1 MSLPGSKLNTLFQI
15 SNKVFGRGVEE
26 YLKGS
31 GNTVSIEKS
40 KR

>member
-1 MSLPGSKLNTLFQI
+1 MSLPGSKMNTVFQI
-15 SNKVFGRGVEE
+15 SNKVFRRGVEE

-31 GNTVSIEKS
+31 GNIVSIEKS